1 MRSDIQKKNHQDLK
15 SLGHLNIDIKKLPIM
30 SYKARLK
37 SVYLISLLYKKVCM
51 KLLLPIDGS
60 KSSLNAAKYVAKM
73 AKNSHSPVTVTLVSV
88 HDDMGLGHV
97 KQFVAKS
104 VIDDYLRELSEKEL
118 KAAQKVLDAAR
129 VKHNMA
135 IKRGHVSEEIIALA
149 NKDKVD
155 MIIMGAKGRSGFV
168 DVLMGSVAQ
177 RVSSS
182 AKQPVLL
189 IK

>member
-1 MRSDIQKKNHQDLK
+1 
-15 SLGHLNIDIKKLPIM
+15 
-30 SYKARLK
+30 
-37 SVYLISLLYKKVCM
+37 M
-51 KLLLPIDGS
+51 KILLPIDGS
-60 KSSLNAAKYVAKM
+60 KSSLNAAKYAAKM
-73 AKNSHSPVTVTLVSV
+73 AKNSRSPVSVTLVSV
-88 HDDMGLGHV
+88 HDDIGLGHV

-104 VIDDYLRELSEKEL
+104 VVDDYLREVSEKEL
-118 KAAQKVLDAAR
+118 KAAQKVLDAAG

-135 IKRGHVSEEIIALA
+135 IKRGHIAEEIISLA

-155 MIIMGAKGRSGFV
+155 IIVMGAKGRSGFL

-177 RVSSS
+177 RISSS

>member
-1 MRSDIQKKNHQDLK
+1 
-15 SLGHLNIDIKKLPIM
+15 
-30 SYKARLK
+30 
-37 SVYLISLLYKKVCM
+37 M

-73 AKNSHSPVTVTLVSV
+73 AKNSRSPVTVTLVSV
-88 HDDMGLGHV
+88 HDDAGLGHV

-104 VIDDYLRELSEKEL
+104 VVDEYLREVSEKEL
-118 KAAQKVLDAAR
+118 KAAQKVLDSAR
-129 VKHNMA
+129 IKHSMV
-135 IKRGHVSEEIIALA
+135 IKRGHIAEEIIALA

-155 MIIMGAKGRSGFV
+155 MIVMGSKGRSGFI
-168 DVLMGSVAQ
+168 DALMGSVAQ
-177 RVSSS
+177 RISSL